1 MPLSLLS
8 GDAWDES
15 RKLLAKSYSNLI
27 LVSIAAARDDELSF
41 SADTGMGEC
50 LVSGR
55 KADGGSARAVFV
67 ILNERPK
74 FPMVGATTAAE
85 IRRIIAHGNLRRLED
100 GPVGGTVLRFG
111 NDVVGHA
118 LSAPLPAAGGWHISR
133 IADLALAQTAYHP
146 ANGRIWLP
154 STTRAESRAIPITTV
169 KQIGVIGP
177 YHADVNWTNAN
188 GTVRGPLDIMDVRPG
203 SAPTYPVLWKHSA
216 KRERTLAFEAES
228 EGQPKK
234 GRDADEQ
241 ELIDKKVPVIWAT
254 ASHCHFSREFRFNTQ
269 STGIQYTPRLAI
281 GGRSWISIKMESNV
295 QEKAL
300 TAWGNTSFGLLLHW
314 WHANKQQ
321 SGRGSIGKTALQ
333 DLPVLDVP
341 ALPQNRLSIAAR
353 IFDEISDKPL
363 RPANEIDQDPVR
375 RELDERFGR
384 EVMDLPASLFG
395 SGGAVELLR
404 QKLAREPSI
413 HGGK

>member
-1 MPLSLLS
+1 M
-8 GDAWDES
+8 
-15 RKLLAKSYSNLI
+15 
-27 LVSIAAARDDELSF
+27 
-41 SADTGMGEC
+41 
-50 LVSGR
+50 
-55 KADGGSARAVFV
+55 
-67 ILNERPK
+67 
-74 FPMVGATTAAE
+74 
-85 IRRIIAHGNLRRLED
+85 
-100 GPVGGTVLRFG
+100 
-111 NDVVGHA
+111 
-118 LSAPLPAAGGWHISR
+118 
-133 IADLALAQTAYHP
+133 
-146 ANGRIWLP
+146 
-154 STTRAESRAIPITTV
+154 
-169 KQIGVIGP
+169 
-177 YHADVNWTNAN
+177 
-188 GTVRGPLDIMDVRPG
+188 
-203 SAPTYPVLWKHSA
+203 
-216 KRERTLAFEAES
+216 LAFEAES

-269 STGIQYTPRLAI
+269 STGIQYTPRLTI
-281 GGRSWISIKMESNV
+281 GGRSWISIQMKSNA

-321 SGRGSIGKTALQ
+321 SGRGGIGKTALQ

-341 ALPQNRLSIAAR
+341 ALPKETLSIAAR

-363 RPANEIDQDPVR
+363 RPAHEIDQDPVR

-384 EVMDLPASLFG
+384 EVMGLPTSLFG